1 MKKKIKWN
9 AAKKIYQKVKKNDL
23 PKGIVEIVKQAN
35 THNIMIDFFVTLLAE
50 NDKNYQDYG
59 QHMGLIK
66 LCTIKLFAKLF
77 GHENNLTL
85 SRYVDNFYHQ
95 YAETLNLPNN
105 HPNLEKPVA
114 IEHKIVDA
122 QDLILFN
129 NHHHYCVIAW
139 IFASPFLETTTG
151 KLYYEFAYYAQ
162 MYIILNLYSN
172 QHFIP
177 DNYEVY
183 LAKLDIQL
191 KMIKVLAQITPQ
203 NYNHLVK
210 KINNWFD
217 KMERKEVKMRKG
229 I

>member
-1 MKKKIKWN
+1 
-9 AAKKIYQKVKKNDL
+9 
-23 PKGIVEIVKQAN
+23 
-35 THNIMIDFFVTLLAE
+35 MIDFFVTLLAE

-129 NHHHYCVIAW
+129 NHHHYCVIA
-139 IFASPFLETTTG
+139 
-151 KLYYEFAYYAQ
+151 
-162 MYIILNLYSN
+162 
-172 QHFIP
+172 
-177 DNYEVY
+177 
-183 LAKLDIQL
+183 
-191 KMIKVLAQITPQ
+191 
-203 NYNHLVK
+203 
-210 KINNWFD
+210 
-217 KMERKEVKMRKG
+217 
-229 I
+229 